1 MTNIKKNEDIYF
13 NFSQTPHI
21 PLPGEEYRRQETGD
35 NPPLTP
41 PRRGRMG
48 MSEEVGV
55 RIVRIIF
62 LPNYAPKILT
72 F

>member
-1 MTNIKKNEDIYF
+1 SRPSP
-13 NFSQTPHI
+13 SQE
-21 PLPGEEYRRQETGD
+21 GKTGD
-35 NPPLTP
+35 NPPLAPPP
-41 PRRGRMG
+41 PRRGEMG

-55 RIVRIIF
+55 RIVRVIF

>member
-1 MTNIKKNEDIYF
+1 MVLRVCAQKS
-13 NFSQTPHI
+13 FSRGRRQEKTHPS
-21 PLPGEEYRRQETGD
+21 PLPLRWRGRQETGE
-35 NPPLTP
+35 
-41 PRRGRMG
+41 MG
-48 MSEEVGV
+48 MSEEVEV

>member
-1 MTNIKKNEDIYF
+1 MLSKIQKNEDIYF

-21 PLPGEEYRRQETGD
+21 PLLGGEYRRQETGD
-35 NPPLTP
+35 RINGYL
-41 PRRGRMG
+41 
-48 MSEEVGV
+48 EEVGV